1 MTDTFLPFE
10 ARLGLTERE
19 PFVISGDTL
28 ILYVELPEFPEPPEL
43 GFLVTTGIAFSVNVH
58 TPVNY
63 TVVPSTVADHPLN
76 VHVPSLSFFLTVEV
90 EFSSY
95 F

>member
-28 ILYVELPEFPEPPEL
+28 ILYVELPELPEPPEL
-43 GFLVTTGIAFSVNVH
+43 GFLVTTGMAFSVNVH
-58 TPVNY
+58 TPVNF
-63 TVVPSTVADHPLN
+63 TVVPSTAVVHPLN
-76 VHVPSLSFFLTVEV
+76 DHLPLLLFFSDVDV